1 MLGTFPFLMIKIYT
15 TAILNIT
22 THPDAVRNA
31 LSIPTAAV
39 ETTVATSMVL
49 ALVETSAV
57 TARVV
62 KKHKDRIVVLVIIA
76 IAAILKPSNAII
88 VATNS
93 L

>member
-1 MLGTFPFLMIKIYT
+1 MIKIYT

-22 THPDAVRNA
+22 THLDATRNA

-49 ALVETSAV
+49 ALVGTSAV
-57 TARVV
+57 MTRVV
-62 KKHKDRIVVLVIIA
+62 KKHKDQIVVLVIIA
-76 IAAILKPSNAII
+76 IAAILKPSKAII
-88 VATNS
+88 VAINS